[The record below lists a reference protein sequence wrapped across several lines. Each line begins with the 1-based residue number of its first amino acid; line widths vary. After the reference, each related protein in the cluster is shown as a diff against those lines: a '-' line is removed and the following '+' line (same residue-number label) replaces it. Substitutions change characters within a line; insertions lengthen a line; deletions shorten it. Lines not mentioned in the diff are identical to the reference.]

1 MRNEVS
7 LFDNVLLVC
16 KILIESCNLLINT
29 MFQSFYV
36 NIHTLKQKKSRDIW
50 ILQMD
55 MYPMNHKSIVNKMKT
70 VYELFL
76 KFSETYHDKRKQIW
90 WDKDQMFRGKMK
102 KGLGVQI
109 YDIGQI

>member
-1 MRNEVS
+1 
-7 LFDNVLLVC
+7 
-16 KILIESCNLLINT
+16 

-76 KFSETYHDKRKQIW
+76 KFSETYRDKWKQIW

-109 YDIGQI
+109 YDISQIWNVKSKL

>member
-1 MRNEVS
+1 
-7 LFDNVLLVC
+7 
-16 KILIESCNLLINT
+16 

-76 KFSETYHDKRKQIW
+76 KFSETYRDK
-90 WDKDQMFRGKMK
+90 
-102 KGLGVQI
+102 
-109 YDIGQI
+109 